1 MVARLSAV
9 LLLILLFTRSVPAI
23 DSPTAEA
30 NRPPVPTQIDG
41 VEIEQIHGWFANIY
55 PWKYLPTV
63 STVFPV
69 RSLWGRP
76 NDYQS
81 PADIAE
87 QNQLL
92 AEYGSGADVLEYS
105 PNPDLPDHNQWLRT
119 YFRNGSRPFFVA
131 YEHVFGTRLLPVDGA
146 KDMTLRYNREGFTND
161 IDSIVR
167 NVIVPFHDRYVT
179 YHGRAVIYLWAATAM
194 NGDFAS
200 LLDELRAKYPVA
212 FIGSVGLMNLPTD
225 PSVLRTVRALDGF
238 MDYGLYAPS
247 YEEMTSTYA
256 QNSGLWRRMIRRF
269 EAETGRTYLFIP
281 TFQAAFDNTKFT
293 GGDGRT
299 PMYPRS
305 RSEAI
310 HHAERIKEEFGTVYD
325 PIGPFAV
332 FSELIEGAA
341 VIESQC
347 ISDTVD
353 KRDRW
358 VGCGKGRLD
367 ILNSFFGD

>member
-9 LLLILLFTRSVPAI
+9 LLLILLFTQSVPAI
-23 DSPTAEA
+23 DSPAPEA
-30 NRPPVPTQIDG
+30 SRPPLPTRIDG

-55 PWKYLPTV
+55 PWKYLPNV

-69 RSLWGRP
+69 RALWGRP

-81 PADIAE
+81 GADIAA

-131 YEHVFGTRLLPVDGA
+131 YEHVFGTRLIPENGA
-146 KDMTLRYNREGFTND
+146 KDMSLRYNRAAFTND
-161 IDSIVR
+161 IDAIVR
-167 NVIVPFHDRYVT
+167 DVVIPFQHRYVT
-179 YHGRAVIYLWAATAM
+179 SHGRAVIFLWAAGAM
-194 NGDFAS
+194 YGDFAS
-200 LLDELRAKYPVA
+200 LLDEVRATYPVV
-212 FIGSVGLMNLPTD
+212 FIGSVGLMHLQTD
-225 PSVLRTVRALDGF
+225 PSVLRNFKALDGF
-238 MDYGLYAPS
+238 MEYGLYAPS
-247 YEEMTSTYA
+247 YDEMTSTYA
-256 QNSGLWRRMIRRF
+256 QNSGLWRRMIRGF
-269 EAETGRTYLFIP
+269 QAETGRKYLFIP

-293 GGDGRT
+293 GGEGSA
-299 PMYPRS
+299 PMYPQS
-305 RSEAI
+305 RGEVI

-347 ISDTVD
+347 ISDTLD

-358 VGCGKGRLD
+358 VGCGTGRLD
-367 ILNSFFGD
+367 ILNSVFGK

>member
-23 DSPTAEA
+23 DSPAAEA
-30 NRPPVPTQIDG
+30 NRPPVPTRIDG
-41 VEIEQIHGWFANIY
+41 VEMEQIRGWLANIY

-105 PNPDLPDHNQWLRT
+105 ANPDLPDHNQWLRT

-131 YEHVFGTRLLPVDGA
+131 YEHVYGTRLLPVDGA

-167 NVIVPFHDRYVT
+167 TAPC
-179 YHGRAVIYLWAATAM
+179 GRSTASWITVSTRRAT
-194 NGDFAS
+194 
-200 LLDELRAKYPVA
+200 
-212 FIGSVGLMNLPTD
+212 
-225 PSVLRTVRALDGF
+225 
-238 MDYGLYAPS
+238 
-247 YEEMTSTYA
+247 
-256 QNSGLWRRMIRRF
+256 RR
-269 EAETGRTYLFIP
+269 
-281 TFQAAFDNTKFT
+281 
-293 GGDGRT
+293 
-299 PMYPRS
+299 
-305 RSEAI
+305 
-310 HHAERIKEEFGTVYD
+310 
-325 PIGPFAV
+325 
-332 FSELIEGAA
+332 
-341 VIESQC
+341 
-347 ISDTVD
+347 
-353 KRDRW
+353 
-358 VGCGKGRLD
+358 
-367 ILNSFFGD
+367 